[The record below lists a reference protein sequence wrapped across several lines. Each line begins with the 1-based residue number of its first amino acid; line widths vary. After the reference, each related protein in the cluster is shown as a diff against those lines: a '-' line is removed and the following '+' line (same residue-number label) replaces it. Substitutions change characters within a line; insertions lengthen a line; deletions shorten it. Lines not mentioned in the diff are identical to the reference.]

1 MDDQVFDN
9 QYTSKE
15 IPYLDKV
22 TDAFNIALS
31 HGYHQIVAYFSGGGD
46 SGAIDQFIAIKHK
59 YFDEKYTDST
69 ANNYE
74 LCQDL
79 KSKSIEYTDG
89 SMFDVLHIKD
99 QTPNDIIN
107 CFENFLYD
115 RCLNADFNGDVYSN
129 GSILIDLSTGIIVTK
144 TVQEVKSYE
153 ELEPL
158 NIKINS
164 SMINAYTSDS
174 SLIDEL

>member
-1 MDDQVFDN
+1 
-9 QYTSKE
+9 
-15 IPYLDKV
+15 
-22 TDAFNIALS
+22 
-31 HGYHQIVAYFSGGGD
+31 
-46 SGAIDQFIAIKHK
+46 
-59 YFDEKYTDST
+59 
-69 ANNYE
+69 
-74 LCQDL
+74 
-79 KSKSIEYTDG
+79 
-89 SMFDVLHIKD
+89 MFDVLHIKD

-107 CFENFLYD
+107 GFENFLYD
-115 RCLNADFNGDVYSN
+115 FCLNADFNGDVYSN

-164 SMINAYTSDS
+164 SMINAYISDS

>member
-31 HGYHQIVAYFSGGGD
+31 HGYQQIVAYFSGGGD
-46 SGAIDQFIAIKHK
+46 SGAIDQFIGIKGK
-59 YFDEKYTDST
+59 YFDEKYTNST
-69 ANNYE
+69 LNNYDLCRE
-74 LCQDL
+74 L
-79 KSKSIEYTDG
+79 KFKSIEYTEG
-89 SMFDVLHIKD
+89 SMFSILQLDDVSHNMI
-99 QTPNDIIN
+99 T
-107 CFENFLYD
+107 CFENFLYNC
-115 RCLNADFNGDVYSN
+115 CLNVDFNGEIYSN
-129 GSILIDLSTGIIVTK
+129 GSILIDLATGIIVTK

-164 SMINAYTSDS
+164 SMINAYISDS